1 MESLGEKSK
10 SSKNFFK
17 YMFNFDEKTKTELL
31 NIIQYSLLAI
41 IPIVII
47 NKLVQ
52 KFIPEADEEKGSLE
66 IVAEIVIQVWVI
78 FIGIFF
84 IDRLIT
90 YFPTYSGVEYKS
102 EYVTY
107 IITSSL
113 LIILSLQTKVGEKCS
128 ILIDR
133 IVELWDGK
141 MGNKNTKN
149 GKNSKNSKNN
159 NNANTNSNVKVS
171 QPISQNILPPQTS
184 TQSGYSDGT
193 SIGQLPNYNSQQP
206 SPDFNNMYQ
215 KDPTPLVNAQS
226 PTEGFDGGGIMAAN
240 EVLGGGGMF
249 SSW

>member
-17 YMFNFDEKTKTELL
+17 YMFNFDETTKSELL
-31 NIIQYSLLAI
+31 NIVQYSILAI
-41 IPIVII
+41 IPIILL
-47 NKLVQ
+47 NKLIQ

-66 IVAEIVIQVWVI
+66 IVAEIIIQIWVL

-84 IDRLIT
+84 IDRFIA
-90 YFPTYSGVEYKS
+90 YFPTYSGQEYHS
-102 EYVTY
+102 QYITY
-107 IITSSL
+107 IITSGL

-141 MGNKNTKN
+141 MGNNTKNTKNTKN
-149 GKNSKNSKNN
+149 GKNAKNTVNT
-159 NNANTNSNVKVS
+159 NANSNVKVS

-184 TQSGYSDGT
+184 QSGYSDGT
-193 SIGQLPNYNSQQP
+193 SIGQLPNYNSQQS
-206 SPDFNNMYQ
+206 SPDFNSMYQ
-215 KDPTPLVNAQS
+215 KDPTPLVGAQ
-226 PTEGFDGGGIMAAN
+226 TEGFDTGGIMAAN